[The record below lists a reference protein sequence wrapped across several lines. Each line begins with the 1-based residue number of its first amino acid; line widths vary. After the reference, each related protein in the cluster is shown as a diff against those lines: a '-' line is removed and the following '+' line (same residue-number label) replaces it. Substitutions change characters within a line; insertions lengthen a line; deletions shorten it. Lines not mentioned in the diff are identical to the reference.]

1 MWKESIRSKEN
12 HPGGP
17 PFIHRPSVTYL
28 NLQFLID
35 FSFSLLRLSCLHLSL
50 SSTHTYVLPSSCSL
64 SSPLRLLA
72 LVIHI
77 YFVLSCPRSL
87 NIFGVFLQFRDQK
100 TLFNRIYLISSAR
113 PRKMFILA
121 TFPPRVWLYS
131 VPRRHQCIRAQDLY
145 TEVCRAITSILILT
159 CLTVQTLYTDF
170 DLHFLFVYC
179 RPVPSLPVVTCC
191 LLFLGCLRLLTFCLS
206 PSV

>member
-87 NIFGVFLQFRDQK
+87 NIFGFFFCSLGTTNLIQQNIFDFQCQTQK
-100 TLFNRIYLISSAR
+100 NVHFSH
-113 PRKMFILA
+113 
-121 TFPPRVWLYS
+121 FPP
-131 VPRRHQCIRAQDLY
+131 
-145 TEVCRAITSILILT
+145 
-159 CLTVQTLYTDF
+159 
-170 DLHFLFVYC
+170 
-179 RPVPSLPVVTCC
+179 
-191 LLFLGCLRLLTFCLS
+191 
-206 PSV
+206 PSVAVLGSQKASVHQSIGFIHRSVSCHYIHPDSDLFDCSNSVHRL